1 MLTAQSM
8 GGTECYP
15 REPTAIEERLMVYL
29 AFINGASGIMHFTHQ
44 DPFIMDEGG
53 GADTHLRCTIR
64 LLLLNWQLL
73 AYCVRW
79 HCM

>member
-1 MLTAQSM
+1 M

-64 LLLLNWQLL
+64 LLLLLNWQLL
-73 AYCVRW
+73 AYCVRR